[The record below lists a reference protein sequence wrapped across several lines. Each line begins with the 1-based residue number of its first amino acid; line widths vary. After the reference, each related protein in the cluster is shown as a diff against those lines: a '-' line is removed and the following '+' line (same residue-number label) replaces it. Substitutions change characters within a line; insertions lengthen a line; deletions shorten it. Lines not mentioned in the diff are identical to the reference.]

1 MRNMSVKPLCGVI
14 VMGQNIAVN
23 VISKV
28 MSTDA
33 PAATVLI
40 RFIVG
45 LVFFGEG
52 VQKFLYPA
60 EVGAG
65 RFAKIPISSPE
76 MTASVVGG
84 FEIVCGIL
92 IIGGFLTRLA
102 AVPLIVI
109 MLTAIFTTK
118 IPILIGSEFMG
129 YSLRKVSY
137 YGIWGF
143 LHESRT
149 DMAML
154 FSSVFLLIVGAGKY
168 SIDSFYGKR

>member
-1 MRNMSVKPLCGVI
+1 MATN
-14 VMGQNIAVN
+14 
-23 VISKV
+23 
-28 MSTDA
+28 A
-33 PAATVLI
+33 PTATVLI

-65 RFAKIPISSPE
+65 RFAKIPISNPE
-76 MTASVVGG
+76 MTASVVGCV
-84 FEIVCGIL
+84 EIVCGIL
-92 IIGGFLTRLA
+92 IMAGFLTRLA
-102 AVPLIVI
+102 AVPLIAI

-129 YSLRKVSY
+129 FSLRKVSY

-154 FSSVFLLIVGAGKY
+154 FSSVFLLIVGAGKF
-168 SIDSFYGKR
+168 SIDAILGTKLQNGRTE

>member
-1 MRNMSVKPLCGVI
+1 MSVI
-14 VMGQNIAVN
+14 TRIT
-23 VISKV
+23 
-28 MSTDA
+28 STDA
-33 PAATVLI
+33 PSATVLI

-65 RFAKIPISSPE
+65 RFAKIPIANPE
-76 MTASVVGG
+76 MTASLVGG
-84 FEIVCGIL
+84 VEIVCGIL
-92 IIGGFLTRLA
+92 VMVGFLIRLA
-102 AVPLIVI
+102 AIPLIVI

-137 YGIWGF
+137 YGLWGF

-154 FSSVFLLIVGAGKY
+154 FSSLFLLVVGAGKY
-168 SIDSFYGKR
+168 SLDALLGKSEE